1 MCKSYIR
8 VEYDIFLHSMCK
20 IKFDTYYIK
29 KKLLQ
34 SSASNSFFCR
44 FYNQGL
50 SVYHCV
56 SFVLYVELAGVIL
69 LFLLVVA
76 ASAYASLSSVI
87 CASSVADCAL
97 KCPIVVPRL
106 RSQALCIRKPFF
118 FLCPFINLSFT
129 SPLSSSTLRAQRA
142 PS

>member
-1 MCKSYIR
+1 
-8 VEYDIFLHSMCK
+8 MCK
-20 IKFDTYYIK
+20 IKFDTYYVKK

-34 SSASNSFFCR
+34 SSASIFFRR
-44 FYNQGL
+44 FYNLGL

-56 SFVLYVELAGVIL
+56 SFVLHVELAGVVL

-87 CASSVADCAL
+87 YAGSVADCAL

-118 FLCPFINLSFT
+118 FLCSFINLSFT
-129 SPLSSSTLRAQRA
+129 TPLSSSALRAQSA